1 MLGEMF
7 VFLHIVFMF
16 AGVAAA
22 DGMGFLVFRIAG
34 TRDVAAIRTTYRLMR
49 PITVAVVPLF
59 FIGLI
64 FGVISIFAIGFDPFE
79 PWLLIAYALF
89 VIQVLLGSLFV
100 DRWHGRVG
108 AAVMAEDAD
117 PNSGELQA
125 ALNDRTGQRVALL
138 QSALVIL
145 FIFDMVVKPFSNR
158 VL

>member
-1 MLGEMF
+1 MLLTHGPCA
-7 VFLHIVFMF
+7 HTGK
-16 AGVAAA
+16 AG
-22 DGMGFLVFRIAG
+22 L
-34 TRDVAAIRTTYRLMR
+34 
-49 PITVAVVPLF
+49 PLF

-64 FGVISIFAIGFDPFE
+64 FGVVSIFAIGFNPFE

-89 VIQVLLGSLFV
+89 VIQVLLGTFFV

-117 PNSGELQA
+117 PNSGELGA
-125 ALNDRTGQRVALL
+125 ALNDRAGQRVALL